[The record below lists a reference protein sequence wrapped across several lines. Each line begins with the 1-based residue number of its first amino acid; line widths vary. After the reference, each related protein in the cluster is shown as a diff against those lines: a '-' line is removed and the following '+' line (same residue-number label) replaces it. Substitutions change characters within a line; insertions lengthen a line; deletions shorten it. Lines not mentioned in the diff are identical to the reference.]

1 MEEEIQ
7 KPFYRRRGFI
17 PAVLTIAL
25 SLFTVIFVSIDIRRD
40 ERQQS
45 AERSSRRNYRNELS
59 IEEQRRM
66 GMIPRVRDTITY
78 CPPTDIHKRVEE
90 AIKEGAIDNF
100 LINKLSEVDYHDI
113 LDYMGGPE
121 GF

>member
-1 MEEEIQ
+1 MQ
-7 KPFYRRRGFI
+7 NQNDRLRKSLP
-17 PAVLTIAL
+17 VSLTIAL
-25 SLFTVIFVSIDIRRD
+25 LLFTIVFVSIDIRRD
-40 ERQQS
+40 ERQQA
-45 AERSSRRNYRNELS
+45 AERESRRNYRNELS

-66 GMIPRVRDTITY
+66 GMIPRTRDTITY
-78 CPPTDIHKRVEE
+78 TPPADIHKRMDK

>member
-7 KPFYRRRGFI
+7 KPFYRQRRCI

-25 SLFTVIFVSIDIRRD
+25 LLFTIVFVSIDIRRD
-40 ERQQS
+40 ERQQ
-45 AERSSRRNYRNELS
+45 AANRASRRNYRNELS

-66 GMIPRVRDTITY
+66 GMIPRTRDTITY
-78 CPPTDIHKRVEE
+78 TPPADIHERMDE
-90 AIKEGAIDNF
+90 AMKEGAIDNF

>member
-1 MEEEIQ
+1 M
-7 KPFYRRRGFI
+7 
-17 PAVLTIAL
+17 
-25 SLFTVIFVSIDIRRD
+25 D
-40 ERQQS
+40 
-45 AERSSRRNYRNELS
+45 
-59 IEEQRRM
+59 
-66 GMIPRVRDTITY
+66 
-78 CPPTDIHKRVEE
+78 E

>member
-7 KPFYRRRGFI
+7 KPFYRQRRFI

-25 SLFTVIFVSIDIRRD
+25 LLFTVIFVSIDIRRD
-40 ERQQS
+40 ERQ
-45 AERSSRRNYRNELS
+45 AERSSRRNYRDELS

-66 GMIPRVRDTITY
+66 GMIPRTRDTITY
-78 CPPTDIHKRVEE
+78 TPPADIHKQMDE